1 MFEPTE
7 REGIC
12 SKETTE
18 RESTLTTSGTKE
30 IQISVPS
37 PAHMT
42 RVFAE
47 RSWLIQDQIKACG
60 FNRTAMIRMTGTFD
74 IEEEDE
80 DGDEPQRETAYMES
94 QPNVKFVQG
103 RTS

>member
-1 MFEPTE
+1 
-7 REGIC
+7 
-12 SKETTE
+12 
-18 RESTLTTSGTKE
+18 
-30 IQISVPS
+30 
-37 PAHMT
+37 
-42 RVFAE
+42 
-47 RSWLIQDQIKACG
+47 
-60 FNRTAMIRMTGTFD
+60 MIRMTGTFD